1 MRSVATYELTG
12 AAISFLDAHAT
23 QIHSRAVIQ
32 NSLLSNF
39 FSASLSAHYQLS
51 TNNYQ
56 LTIFLSMQTA
66 ILTGLTLGALGSLH
80 CAGMCGPLVAA
91 CMGAGK
97 GNTSVNKASLL
108 YQIGRISMYVTLGL
122 LFGYFG
128 SSLEL
133 LAGQTYT
140 SIFAGGL
147 LIFIG
152 VFGRKIEAKIG
163 ATTVL
168 AKAFGYTS
176 ARFGS
181 AALLGFG
188 LLNGLLP
195 CGLVYTALAA
205 SLAFGDAAL
214 GAVFM
219 FFFGVATSPLLMAV
233 SYVSQRWRGL
243 SSKLFPVF
251 SLIAGLVLIYRGV
264 QAELPAD
271 WMNFLVMN
279 PQLECH

>member
-1 MRSVATYELTG
+1 
-12 AAISFLDAHAT
+12 
-23 QIHSRAVIQ
+23 
-32 NSLLSNF
+32 
-39 FSASLSAHYQLS
+39 
-51 TNNYQ
+51 
-56 LTIFLSMQTA
+56 MQTA

-97 GNTSVNKASLL
+97 ETSSINKASLL
-108 YQIGRISMYVTLGL
+108 YQVGRVSTYVFLGL

-128 SSLEL
+128 SSIEL
-133 LAGQTYT
+133 LAGQTYA
-140 SIFAGGL
+140 SIIAGVL
-147 LIFIG
+147 LIVVG
-152 VFGRKIEAKIG
+152 LFGRKIESALG

-168 AKAFGYTS
+168 AKAFSYTS
-176 ARFGS
+176 SKFG
-181 AALLGFG
+181 AAAPLGFG

-205 SLAFGDAAL
+205 SLAFGAPML
-214 GAVFM
+214 GAIFM
-219 FFFGVATSPLLMAV
+219 LSFGIATSPLLMAV

-251 SLIAGLVLIYRGV
+251 SLIAGVVLIYRGL
-264 QAELPAD
+264 QAELPLD
-271 WMNFLVMN
+271 WMNYLVMH

>member
-1 MRSVATYELTG
+1 
-12 AAISFLDAHAT
+12 
-23 QIHSRAVIQ
+23 
-32 NSLLSNF
+32 
-39 FSASLSAHYQLS
+39 
-51 TNNYQ
+51 
-56 LTIFLSMQTA
+56 MQTA

-97 GNTSVNKASLL
+97 GNTSVNKASAL
-108 YQIGRISMYVTLGL
+108 YQIGRISTYVVLGL
-122 LFGYFG
+122 IFGYFG

-133 LAGQTYT
+133 LAGQTYA
-140 SIFAGGL
+140 SIFAGVLL
-147 LIFIG
+147 LIVG
-152 VFGRKIEAKIG
+152 LFGRQIEAKMG

-176 ARFGS
+176 QRFGD
-181 AALLGFG
+181 AAPLGFG

-205 SLAFGDAAL
+205 SLAFGDPLL
-214 GAVFM
+214 GATFM
-219 FFFGVATSPLLMAV
+219 LSFGVATSPLLMAV
-233 SYVSQRWRGL
+233 SFVSQRWKGL

-251 SLIAGLVLIYRGV
+251 SLIAGVVLIYRGL

-271 WMNFLVMN
+271 WMNFLALH